1 MAFDWTQ
8 LITPTFILGVGG
20 GLGKLI
26 KNVMN
31 HKATENFHQQTAE
44 LKAVIKDGNA
54 EVREG
59 IAELKGSIE
68 GGNKALVEAVKGL
81 KN

>member
-8 LITPTFILGVGG
+8 LITPATIGAAAG
-20 GLGKLI
+20 GLGKLL
-26 KNVMN
+26 KNLMN
-31 HKATENFHQQTAE
+31 HKTTENFHQQTAE

-54 EVREG
+54 EVRQG